1 MSFRIALLGKQDRR
15 AFASGAEMLDR
26 YFRERVTQ
34 DVRRRI
40 TACFI
45 ALDDDGDN
53 DGAIAGFYTLAATSL
68 LLDALPPERARG
80 LPRYPVVP
88 AVLLGRLAVATAYQG
103 KRLGGALVADALLRA
118 AQSEVMAHAML
129 VEAKDE
135 QAARF
140 YEHLGFARLIDDRL
154 RLIRPLASPA

>member
-1 MSFRIALLGKQDRR
+1 MSFRIALLGKQDRT

-45 ALDDDGDN
+45 ALDDDGV
-53 DGAIAGFYTLAATSL
+53 IAGFYTLAATSL